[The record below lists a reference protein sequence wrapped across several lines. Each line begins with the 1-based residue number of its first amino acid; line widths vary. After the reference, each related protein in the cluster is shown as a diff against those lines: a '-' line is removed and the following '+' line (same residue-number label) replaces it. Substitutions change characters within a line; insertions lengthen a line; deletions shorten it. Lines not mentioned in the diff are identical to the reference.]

1 MCNGIYDFWKW
12 CNTTIPTIF
21 DNSMSYYEFLCKM
34 AGALKSIADEVSKNR
49 NDIDANKKAIE
60 MLREQLNN
68 LDIAPEVQAA
78 LQKMLDDG
86 SLESIIDS
94 TILGGV
100 QSFQKSVEKSN
111 TVLESV
117 QNQNIGLA
125 VECIRSFALQNDK
138 FTYGGPSFITTVKKG
153 NSVSAMSE
161 IPLTD
166 IGGVPKNRISCS
178 TIPLI
183 ALTGIEYKKS
193 RVNSGSVKMIDGQ
206 SYLTGGSNIPA
217 SGATIID
224 LYRPELFDYAE
235 SGEVF
240 IYASS
245 LAHILSDAGKYHV
258 VAKATI
264 RKLQPGDIIFYK
276 NAAIAPDKWKN
287 IHHADFFLGFTDD
300 GILVYSVT
308 NSVENPIVLINRKY
322 TDDYIATQL
331 CGYGRIE
338 LTGNAVSSKDI
349 LEGLITVKTV
359 KQSNPITVQTV
370 KKTSM
375 THLRPYIVSVK
386 ADTIVSGTNII
397 VQISDSAD
405 FTNIIASA
413 YINPANNNQYIGN
426 DCYYTTLYYSKKAAS
441 APSFVRF
448 TTDSDAHS
456 CRIVDAAILEFA
468 GYPKML

>member
-1 MCNGIYDFWKW
+1 MCNGINDFFFFF
-12 CNTTIPTIF
+12 NTTIPTIF
-21 DNSMSYYEFLCKM
+21 DNSMLYYDFLCKM
-34 AGALKSIADEVSKNR
+34 AGALKSLSDEVESDKK
-49 NDIDANKKAIE
+49 DIDANKKAIE

-86 SLESIIDS
+86 SLESIIDD

-100 QSFQKSVEKSN
+100 QNFQKSVEKSN
-111 TVLESV
+111 TIIESV

-138 FTYGGPSFITTVKKG
+138 FTYGGPSFLTTVKKG
-153 NSVSAMSE
+153 NSVSAMAE
-161 IPLTD
+161 IPLTNVN
-166 IGGVPKNRISCS
+166 GVAKNRISCS
-178 TIPLI
+178 TIPII
-183 ALTGIEYKKS
+183 ALTGIEYKNS
-193 RVNSGSVKMIDGQ
+193 RVASGSVKMIDGNP
-206 SYLTGGSNIPA
+206 YLTAGSNVSS

-235 SGEVF
+235 SGETF

-245 LAHILSDAGKYHV
+245 LAHMLSDAGKYHV
-258 VAKATI
+258 VAKTTI

-276 NAAIAPDKWKN
+276 NATIAPDKWKN

-300 GILVYSVT
+300 GILVYTAT
-308 NSVENPIVLINRKY
+308 NSAENPIVLVNRKY
-322 TDDYIATQL
+322 TDDYIVNQM

-338 LTGNAVSSKDI
+338 LCGNAVSSKDI
-349 LEGLITVKTV
+349 LDGLITVKAV
-359 KQSNPITVQTV
+359 NQSAPITVQTV

-375 THLRPYIVSVK
+375 AHLRPYIVSVK
-386 ADTIVSGTNII
+386 ADNFTDGTNII
-397 VQISDSAD
+397 VQISDSQE

-413 YINPANNNQYIGN
+413 YINPLNKNQYIGN
-426 DCYYTTLYYSKKAAS
+426 DCYYTTLYYTKKAS
-441 APSFVRF
+441 TTPSFVRF

>member
-1 MCNGIYDFWKW
+1 MCNGINDFWKW

-34 AGALKSIADEVSKNR
+34 AGALKSLADEVKSDEK
-49 NDIDANKKAIE
+49 DIDANKKAIE

-68 LDIAPEVQAA
+68 LDIAPEVEAA

-86 SLESIIDS
+86 SLESIIDN

-100 QSFQKSVEKSN
+100 QNFQKSVEKSN
-111 TVLESV
+111 TILEGV

-125 VECIRSFALQNDK
+125 VECIRSFAMQNSK
-138 FTYGGPSFITTVKKG
+138 FTYGGPSFLTTVKQG
-153 NSVSAMSE
+153 NSVSTMPE
-161 IPLTD
+161 IPLTNVN
-166 IGGVPKNRISCS
+166 GVAKNRVSCS
-178 TIPLI
+178 TITLI
-183 ALTGIEYKKS
+183 ALTGIEYKNS
-193 RVNSGSVKMIDGQ
+193 RVASGSVKMIDGNP
-206 SYLTGGSNIPA
+206 YLTGGSNVPS

-224 LYRPELFDYAE
+224 LYRPDIFHYAE
-235 SGEVF
+235 KGETCL
-240 IYASS
+240 YASS
-245 LAHILSDAGKYHV
+245 LAHMLSDAGKYHA
-258 VAKATI
+258 VAKTTI

-287 IHHADFFLGFTDD
+287 IHHADFFIGFTDD
-300 GILVYSVT
+300 GILVYSAT
-308 NSVENPIVLINRKY
+308 NSAENPIVLVNRKY
-322 TDDYIATQL
+322 TDDYIANQM

-338 LTGNAVSSKDI
+338 LCGNAVSSKDI
-349 LEGLITVKTV
+349 LDGLITVKTV
-359 KQSNPITVQTV
+359 NKTAPITVQTV

-375 THLRPYIVSVK
+375 AHLRPYIVSVK
-386 ADTIVSGTNII
+386 ADNFTDGTNII
-397 VQISDSAD
+397 VQISDTQE

-413 YINPANNNQYIGN
+413 YINPLNKNQYIGN
-426 DCYYTTLYYSKKAAS
+426 DCYYTTLYYTKKAS
-441 APSFVRF
+441 TAPSFVRF

>member
-1 MCNGIYDFWKW
+1 MCNGINDFWKW

-21 DNSMSYYEFLCKM
+21 DNSMSYYDFLCKM
-34 AGALKSIADEVSKNR
+34 AGALKSLADEVKSDEK
-49 NDIDANKKAIE
+49 DIDANKKAIE

-68 LDIAPEVQAA
+68 LDIAPEVEAA

-86 SLESIIDS
+86 SLESIINS

-100 QSFQKSVEKSN
+100 QDFQKSIEKSN
-111 TVLESV
+111 NILESV

-125 VECIRSFALQNDK
+125 VECIRSFALRNSE
-138 FTYGGPSFITTVKKG
+138 FTYGGPSFLTTVKKG
-153 NSVSAMSE
+153 NNVVAMSE
-161 IPLTD
+161 IPLTNEN
-166 IGGVPKNRISCS
+166 GVNKNRVSCS

-183 ALTGIEYKKS
+183 ALTGIEYRNS
-193 RVNSGSVKMIDGQ
+193 RVFSGSVKMIDGNP
-206 SYLTGGSNIPA
+206 YLTSGSNIPS

-235 SGEVF
+235 KGETF

-245 LAHILSDAGKYHV
+245 LAHMLSDAGKYHV
-258 VAKATI
+258 VAPTTI
-264 RKLQPGDIIFYK
+264 RKLQPGDMIFYR
-276 NAAIAPDKWKN
+276 NAKIAPEKWKN
-287 IHHADFFLGFTDD
+287 IHHVDFFLGFTDD
-300 GILVYSVT
+300 GILVYSAT
-308 NSVENPIVLINRKY
+308 ASSGNPIVLVNRKY
-322 TDDYIATQL
+322 GDDYIANQM

-338 LTGNAVSSKDI
+338 LCGNAVSSKDI
-349 LEGLITVKTV
+349 LDGLITVKTV
-359 KQSNPITVQTV
+359 NQSNPISVQTV

-375 THLRPYIVSVK
+375 GHLLPYIVSVK
-386 ADTIVSGTNII
+386 ADHITEGTNII
-397 VQISDSAD
+397 VQISDSQE

-413 YINPANNNQYIGN
+413 YIDPLNKNQYIGN
-426 DCYYTTLYYSKKAAS
+426 DCYYTTLYYTKKAS
-441 APSFVRF
+441 TAPSFVRF

>member
-1 MCNGIYDFWKW
+1 MCNGINEFWKW

-21 DNSMSYYEFLCKM
+21 DNSMSYYDFLCKM
-34 AGALKSIADEVSKNR
+34 AGALKSLADEVESDKK
-49 NDIDANKKAIE
+49 DIDSNKKAIE

-86 SLESIIDS
+86 SLENIIDS

-100 QSFQKSVEKSN
+100 QNFQKSVENSN

-138 FTYGGPSFITTVKKG
+138 FTYGGPSFLTTIKKG
-153 NSVSAMSE
+153 NSVSIMPE
-161 IPLTD
+161 IPLTNV
-166 IGGVPKNRISCS
+166 GGVAKNRISCS

-183 ALTGIEYKKS
+183 ALTGIEYKNS
-193 RVNSGSVKMIDGQ
+193 RVASGSVKMIDGNP
-206 SYLTGGSNIPA
+206 YLTGGSNVPS
-217 SGATIID
+217 SGAAIID

-235 SGEVF
+235 SGEKF

-245 LAHILSDAGKYHV
+245 LAHMLSDSGKYHL
-258 VAKATI
+258 VAKSTI

-276 NAAIAPDKWKN
+276 NAEIAPNKWKN
-287 IHHADFFLGFTDD
+287 IHHADFFVGFTDD
-300 GILVYSVT
+300 GILVYSAT
-308 NSVENPIVLINRKY
+308 NSAENPIVLVNRKY
-322 TDDYIATQL
+322 TDDYITNQM

-338 LTGNAVSSKDI
+338 LCGNAVSSKDI
-349 LEGLITVKTV
+349 LDGLITVKTV
-359 KQSNPITVQTV
+359 NQSNPIVVQTV

-375 THLRPYIVSVK
+375 AHFRPYIVSVK
-386 ADTIVSGTNII
+386 ADTITDGTNII
-397 VQISDSAD
+397 VQISDSQE
-405 FTNIIASA
+405 FENIIASA
-413 YINPANNNQYIGN
+413 YINPLNKNQYIGN
-426 DCYYTTLYYSKKAAS
+426 DCYYTTLYYTKRAS
-441 APSFVRF
+441 TAPSFVRF
-448 TTDSDAHS
+448 MTDSDAHS

>member
-1 MCNGIYDFWKW
+1 MCNGINDFWKW

-21 DNSMSYYEFLCKM
+21 DNSMSYYDFLCKM
-34 AGALKSIADEVSKNR
+34 AGALKSLADEVESDKK
-49 NDIDANKKAIE
+49 DIDANKKAIE

-86 SLESIIDS
+86 SLESIIDT

-100 QSFQKSVEKSN
+100 QNFQKSVEKSN
-111 TVLESV
+111 TILEGV

-125 VECIRSFALQNDK
+125 VECIRSFVLHNDK
-138 FTYGGPSFITTVKKG
+138 FTYGGPSFLTTTKNG
-153 NSVSAMSE
+153 NSVTTMPE
-161 IPLTD
+161 IPLTNVN
-166 IGGVPKNRISCS
+166 GVAKNRVSCS
-178 TIPLI
+178 TILLI
-183 ALTGIEYKKS
+183 ALTGIEYKNS
-193 RVNSGSVKMIDGQ
+193 RVVSGSVKMVDGNP
-206 SYLTGGSNIPA
+206 YLTGGSNVPS

-235 SGEVF
+235 DGETF

-245 LAHILSDAGKYHV
+245 LAHMLSDTGKYHV
-258 VAKATI
+258 VAPSTI
-264 RKLQPGDIIFYK
+264 RKLQPGDMIFYK
-276 NAAIAPDKWKN
+276 NAAIAPEKWRN
-287 IHHADFFLGFTDD
+287 IHHVDFFLGFTDD

-308 NSVENPIVLINRKY
+308 NSAENPIVLVNRKY
-322 TDDYIATQL
+322 TDDYISNQM

-338 LTGNAVSSKDI
+338 LCGNAVSSKDI
-349 LEGLITVKTV
+349 LDGLITVKTV
-359 KQSNPITVQTV
+359 NQSAPITVQTV

-375 THLRPYIVSVK
+375 AHLRPYIVSVK
-386 ADTIVSGTNII
+386 ADNITEGTNII
-397 VQISDSAD
+397 VQISDSQEFND
-405 FTNIIASA
+405 IIASA
-413 YINPANNNQYIGN
+413 YIDPLNKNQYIGN
-426 DCYYTTLYYSKKAAS
+426 DCYYTTLYYTKKATT